1 MAGSTTAR
9 QQNSH
14 GLHDIHEWV
23 PDSTLPP
30 ANVLKDFLRKPNM
43 NTCDAKTRKK
53 KVSLWK
59 YNDNAIIYALISYTS
74 CLMHAEVMIY
84 SSTSVESR
92 EKRCLPPQTDY
103 SLFFFRGRDFHL
115 TSCQILLLMGVD
127 VEVLYLLRNKKRNQ

>member
-1 MAGSTTAR
+1 
-9 QQNSH
+9 
-14 GLHDIHEWV
+14 
-23 PDSTLPP
+23 
-30 ANVLKDFLRKPNM
+30 
-43 NTCDAKTRKK
+43 
-53 KVSLWK
+53 
-59 YNDNAIIYALISYTS
+59 
-74 CLMHAEVMIY
+74 MHAEVMIY